1 MRYAEKT
8 SVSTDSSKAEIEK
21 ILRRYGAEQFMS
33 GWDRN
38 KAFIAFKMNSRNL
51 KFIIPLPD
59 MGSREFTHTPAGR
72 VRRNKNDQIKAWDQG
87 CRQRWRALALVI
99 KAKLEAVE
107 TGITEFEDEFL
118 AHILLPGGETAGE
131 FLKPQVAMAY
141 ETGKMPKLLS
151 Y

>member
-141 ETGKMPKLLS
+141 ETGKMPKLLP

>member
-38 KAFIAFKMNSRNL
+38 KAFIAFKMNERNL

-59 MGSREFTHTPAGR
+59 MNSREFTHTPAGR
-72 VRRNKNDQIKAWDQG
+72 VRRNKDDCIKAWEQG

-131 FLKPQVAMAY
+131 FLKPQVAHAY
-141 ETGKMPKLLS
+141 LTGKMPKLLP